1 LLRGFNTLE
10 ETNMALKIGYVVAE
24 FPSVTET
31 FVANEIQGLLDC
43 GASVTVFALREGAGD
58 NVPMCPVF
66 YRGHRQHVGSGAR
79 WSGFRRAVRE
89 AVALEWPSVSV
100 TFQAARSAWSAVDF
114 AALAQQQG
122 IQHLHAHFAF
132 IPTDVALMM
141 RRLAGMTVSFSAHAW
156 DVFCR
161 GQTLPRKL
169 SVSRL
174 CITCTDAAWR
184 HVTSLV
190 DEHERGKVVRIYHG
204 TDLRRFAFHSHDQ
217 PASPP
222 RILAIGRLVRKKGF
236 ETLLYACRRLR
247 ERMAFRCDIVGQGPL
262 ERGLKTLAEDLKLAD
277 LTNFYGTVP
286 YGASFTS
293 ARTCWPRRAC
303 RPPAATKTACP
314 TSSLRPWRAEC
325 PWSQAA

>member
-1 LLRGFNTLE
+1 MLRGFNTLE

-89 AVALEWPSVSV
+89 AVALEWPSVCV

-132 IPTDVALMM
+132 IPADVALMM
-141 RRLAGMTVSFSAHAW
+141 RRLAGMTVSFS
-156 DVFCR
+156 
-161 GQTLPRKL
+161 GESP
-169 SVSRL
+169 
-174 CITCTDAAWR
+174 
-184 HVTSLV
+184 
-190 DEHERGKVVRIYHG
+190 
-204 TDLRRFAFHSHDQ
+204 HS
-217 PASPP
+217 A
-222 RILAIGRLVRKKGF
+222 
-236 ETLLYACRRLR
+236 
-247 ERMAFRCDIVGQGPL
+247 
-262 ERGLKTLAEDLKLAD
+262 
-277 LTNFYGTVP
+277 
-286 YGASFTS
+286 
-293 ARTCWPRRAC
+293 
-303 RPPAATKTACP
+303 
-314 TSSLRPWRAEC
+314 
-325 PWSQAA
+325 